1 MKELSLNILDIAENS
16 VKAGATLTEICIDE
30 DEKTLK
36 ITVKDNGCGMPPE
49 TLSKVMD
56 PFYTTRTTRRVGMG
70 IPLFKMEAEQTGGAL
85 DIKSKTELD
94 GRGGHGTVVSA
105 LFYKE
110 HIDFIPLGNVTESVI
125 TLIHGHP
132 SVDFKFTHKMPQK
145 QVSLDTR
152 EMRAVLGD
160 VPLNEF
166 QVLAWVKGY
175 LNEQYL

>member
-16 VKAGATLTEICIDE
+16 VKAGATLTEIEIDE

-49 TLSKVMD
+49 TLCKVMD

-70 IPLFKMEAEQTGGAL
+70 IPLFKMEAEQTGGTL

-94 GRGGHGTVVSA
+94 DPNGHGTVVSA

-110 HIDFIPLGNVTESVI
+110 HIDFIPLCDVTESVI

-132 SVDFKFTHKMPQK
+132 NVDFKFTHKMPQK

-152 EMRAVLGD
+152 EMRAVLDD

-166 QVLAWVKGY
+166 RVLAWVKEY

>member
-16 VKAGATLTEICIDE
+16 VKAGATLTEIDIDE
-30 DEKTLK
+30 NDKTLK
-36 ITVKDNGCGMPPE
+36 ITITDNGCGMSPE

-70 IPLFKMEAEQTGGAL
+70 IPLFKMEAEQTGGRL
-85 DIKSKTELD
+85 DIKSKTALD
-94 GRGGHGTVVSA
+94 DRDGHGTVVSA

-110 HIDFIPLGNVTESVI
+110 HIDFVPLGNVTESVI

-132 SVDFKFTHKMPQK
+132 DADFKFTHKMPQK

-166 QVLAWVKGY
+166 QVLAWVKEY